1 VAVVGAPGI
10 NTVYAYQWLWND
22 GQRVSGSWAL
32 ESVLTHPDAS
42 RRDHMFGQTGAVAID
57 KTWLVVG
64 ASGSERVFIWK
75 RHLVDEQG
83 GWWWCL
89 VTMVNDE

>member
-1 VAVVGAPGI
+1 
-10 NTVYAYQWLWND
+10 
-22 GQRVSGSWAL
+22 
-32 ESVLTHPDAS
+32 
-42 RRDHMFGQTGAVAID
+42 MFGQTGAVAID

-83 GWWWCL
+83 GWWCLGGGGVWWWCL
-89 VTMVNDE
+89 VTDGE